1 MSVQYLCQIY
11 KKKMNAT
18 IGEYI
23 FQVRMDRAKRLLDEG
38 AENITALSARCGYED
53 PNYFSKCFRKQFG
66 ISPLYYA
73 GQRRAAEK

>member
-1 MSVQYLCQIY
+1 
-11 KKKMNAT
+11 
-18 IGEYI
+18 
-23 FQVRMDRAKRLLDEG
+23 MDRAKRLLDEG